1 MDTEYGFYPAK
12 RFPVRTY
19 FLNPTFRSC
28 NYTWKEI
35 RLLQINA
42 QHPSRLPKLILLKCF
57 CFLGRLIPCDW
68 CLSPSIL
75 EIFTFYNYK
84 IENSIFILK
93 IKGLLVTNI
102 A

>member
-1 MDTEYGFYPAK
+1 MDPEYGSYPSK

-19 FLNPTFRSC
+19 LLNPTFRSC

-35 RLLQINA
+35 LLLQINA
-42 QHPSRLPKLILLKCF
+42 QHPSRLTKLIMLK
-57 CFLGRLIPCDW
+57 CFLGRLIPCNW

-75 EIFTFYNYK
+75 DILTFYK
-84 IENSIFILK
+84 IENYIFILQ